1 MARNGFT
8 MIVNTSLR
16 SDGTPIFKEVSS
28 DAVGLAETMGWRK
41 YDGSKQPSEARAF
54 DPAAARAKED
64 ASIAKLQER
73 IDRMLELGYKP
84 DIKAIRLLSDVEFD
98 EQMAELKRLSESEHE
113 KEQEQ
118 PQQKQKGRKAG
129 VPS

>member
-1 MARNGFT
+1 M
-8 MIVNTSLR
+8 VNTSLR
-16 SDGTPIFKEVSS
+16 GDGTPVFKEVSN
-28 DAVGLAETMGWRK
+28 DAVELAETMGWRK
-41 YDGSKQPSEARAF
+41 YDGSKQPSEARSF
-54 DPAAARAKED
+54 DPVAARAKED

-84 DIKAIRLLSDVEFD
+84 DIKAIRLLSDAEFD
-98 EQMAELKRLSESEHE
+98 EQMAELERLSKSEPE
-113 KEQEQ
+113 REQ